1 MYAILLQVI
10 SLNAKWRIFYVNGM
24 SILIKIMLK
33 HEMTF
38 EVVAI
43 IITKNILKSKPEVS
57 VSKVARERLSGSA
70 RSPDVIRSLASKLG
84 KC

>member
-1 MYAILLQVI
+1 VYAILLQVI

-24 SILIKIMLK
+24 SILIKKMLK

-43 IITKNILKSKPEVS
+43 IFIT
-57 VSKVARERLSGSA
+57 
-70 RSPDVIRSLASKLG
+70 G
-84 KC
+84 K